1 MTLYI
6 SAPVSSGGW
15 LRGTMN
21 KLEGRLP
28 SAAVTLVQEVSLQG
42 FCGWILLLQAAPIAQ
57 VRSYTDK
64 AAELEKDLLSALAP
78 WDWVEKEDFL
88 PEYTGAGFFSVPQ
101 EQRIWGGW
109 REAVALQWFLP
120 PNSPVLGKSHM
131 KNPQEFECLSWGH
144 D

>member
-57 VRSYTDK
+57 VGSYTDK

-78 WDWVEKEDFL
+78 WD
-88 PEYTGAGFFSVPQ
+88 
-101 EQRIWGGW
+101 
-109 REAVALQWFLP
+109 
-120 PNSPVLGKSHM
+120 
-131 KNPQEFECLSWGH
+131 
-144 D
+144 